1 MKDTLIRKTILT
13 TRVALGNGP
22 PYANFFV
29 FINVSRVAAKPQ
41 NFQGTLT
48 RAKTSLTQAVKLF
61 GVQ

>member
-29 FINVSRVAAKPQ
+29 FINVSRVAAKPEKFPGNINKAQ
-41 NFQGTLT
+41 D
-48 RAKTSLTQAVKLF
+48 
-61 GVQ
+61 